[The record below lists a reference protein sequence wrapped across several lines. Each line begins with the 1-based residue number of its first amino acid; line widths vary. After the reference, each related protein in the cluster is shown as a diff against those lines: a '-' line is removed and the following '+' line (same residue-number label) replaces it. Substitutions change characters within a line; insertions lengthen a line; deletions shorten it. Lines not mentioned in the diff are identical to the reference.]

1 MNEGEHYWQDR
12 GMDYRARPMECQFCG
27 RNYLKPCGAN
37 EFDRCGNFL
46 HLQTK
51 QISAAQREDDAA
63 IFDDAPRSRKIT
75 RGKS

>member
-1 MNEGEHYWQDR
+1 
-12 GMDYRARPMECQFCG
+12 MDYRARPMECQFCG

>member
-1 MNEGEHYWQDR
+1 MNEAEHYWQDR

-51 QISAAQREDDAA
+51 ANL
-63 IFDDAPRSRKIT
+63 
-75 RGKS
+75 RGPAGGRRGDL